1 MGRTRD
7 REVPPRSGL
16 LARLLARSSRR
27 EKPAHADVDQSGSA
41 NRCTER
47 SRLER
52 HVRSNFPSQKRAWA
66 RMALLDAC
74 TANPFVGAY
83 LQGYLMGKTD
93 GCEAAVEVFE
103 QGKKITDLEQDPD
116 RMCFRH
122 AKGYSRPAGA
132 YARLITAFYEKH
144 PEHRNIPVDYFML
157 LFTDSSYKT
166 LADIEQGIRKGDVR
180 TTF

>member
-1 MGRTRD
+1 LGKNGSPGTPAQRT
-7 REVPPRSGL
+7 L
-16 LARLLARSSRR
+16 Y
-27 EKPAHADVDQSGSA
+27 
-41 NRCTER
+41 
-47 SRLER
+47 
-52 HVRSNFPSQKRAWA
+52 
-66 RMALLDAC
+66 
-74 TANPFVGAY
+74 VGAY

-144 PEHRNIPVDYFML
+144 PEHRDIPVDYFML